1 MKKKIILLLFPL
13 LIIGCTGNR
22 QQAGQS
28 KTSEADVAAAVNQLM
43 KGISDA
49 DENILKSITADELVY
64 GHSSGKVQN
73 KSEFIAEI
81 VSGQPFRYMNTALS
95 DQTIQM
101 SGDAA
106 VVRHI
111 FTADTKTPD
120 GTPGNLKLGIMQI
133 WQLQN
138 GKWKLLARQ
147 AYKL

>member
-1 MKKKIILLLFPL
+1 MKNIILLLFPL
-13 LIIGCTGNR
+13 LIFGCTGNR
-22 QQAGQS
+22 QQAVQP
-28 KTSEADVAAAVNQLM
+28 KAAEADVTAAVNQLI
-43 KGISDA
+43 KGIADA

-81 VSGQPFRYMNTALS
+81 VSGQPFRYMNIALS

-111 FTADTKTPD
+111 FTADTQSPD